1 MKGILNR
8 LKQIRKS
15 NKLSVNEVSARL
27 GVSKTTYYYWEE
39 GAKKLPIKYIVPLC
53 EIYDV
58 DANYIFGTKPRSVD
72 ENIITLYRSLDE
84 CSKQVAYMLL
94 TNNAKDDV
102 LLHIGEYLA
111 TPENISKDTVELCE
125 SSYQYAVN
133 NNLADLKIVE
143 IINNCK

>member
-15 NKLSVNEVSARL
+15 NKLSVNEVSSRL

-84 CSKQVAYMLL
+84 RSKQVAYMLL
-94 TNNAKDDV
+94 TNNAKDD
-102 LLHIGEYLA
+102 ICC
-111 TPENISKDTVELCE
+111 ISGNTSPLPRTSAKIPWSCAK
-125 SSYQYAVN
+125 AV
-133 NNLADLKIVE
+133 
-143 IINNCK
+143 INMPSITTWQT

>member
-8 LKQIRKS
+8 LKQTRKS
-15 NKLSVNEVSARL
+15 NKLSVDEVSARL
-27 GVSKTTYYYWEE
+27 GVSAPLYYHWEE
-39 GAKKLPIKYIVPLC
+39 GTKKIPIKYIVPLC
-53 EIYDV
+53 KIYDV

-72 ENIITLYRSLDE
+72 ENIITLFRSLDE
-84 CSKQVAYMLL
+84 RSQQVAYVLL
-94 TNNAKDDV
+94 TNNAKDDI

-111 TPENISKDTVELCE
+111 TPENIRKDIVDLCE

-143 IINNCK
+143 IINNRK